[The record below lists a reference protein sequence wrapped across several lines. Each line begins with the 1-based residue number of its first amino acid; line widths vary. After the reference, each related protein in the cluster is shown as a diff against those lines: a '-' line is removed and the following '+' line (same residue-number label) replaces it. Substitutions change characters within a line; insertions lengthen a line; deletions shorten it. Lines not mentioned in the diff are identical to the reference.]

1 MNPYELPISV
11 NVCGKDLRI
20 RTDYRDI
27 LTILISQNDPELCSN
42 DKMAVMLQIFY
53 EDSDLLTPE
62 MIPEAVD
69 KAVEFIDCG
78 QEDDG
83 GNHPRLIDWE
93 QDAGMII
100 PAVNRITNQ
109 EIRSV
114 PYMHWWTFWGAYLE
128 IGDCLLS
135 SVIGIRAKKAK
146 GKQLEKYEREFYR
159 ENKKLI
165 DLQARLTDDE
175 KRQKAAL
182 EKWLD

>member
-1 MNPYELPISV
+1 MNPYELPTSLTV
-11 NVCGKDLRI
+11 GGVDFAI

-27 LTILISQNDPELCSN
+27 LTILISQSDPELGP
-42 DKMAVMLQIFY
+42 DEKMAVMLQVLYKDWEKI
-53 EDSDLLTPE
+53 TPGMLE
-62 MIPEAVD
+62 EAVNR
-69 KAVEFIDCG
+69 AVEFIDCG

-83 GNHPRLIDWE
+83 RNHPRLIDWE
-93 QDAGMII
+93 QDADMII

-109 EIRSV
+109 EIRAV

-128 IGDCLLS
+128 IGECLLS

-146 GKQLEKYEREFYR
+146 GKKLEKYEREFYN

-165 DLQARLTDDE
+165 DLQARLTDEE
-175 KRQKAAL
+175 KQQKAAL